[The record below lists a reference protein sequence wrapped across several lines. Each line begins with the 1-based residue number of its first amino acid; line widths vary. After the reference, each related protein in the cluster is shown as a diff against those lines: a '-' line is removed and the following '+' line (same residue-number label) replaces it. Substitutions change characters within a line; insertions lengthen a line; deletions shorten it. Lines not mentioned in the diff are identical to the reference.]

1 MEVDPRPC
9 RTALRTTA
17 RIRDLHAQNCC
28 PLLYREGTAVSLR
41 FGPAGIP
48 QCPEGDWYLKRGR
61 EEGEVS

>member
-1 MEVDPRPC
+1 M
-9 RTALRTTA
+9 RTTA